1 MFRLSSLLKFED
13 TLYADPLYYE
23 AVSKAVGIYLQLHDR
38 MVVASQS
45 QQAPQITEYNVLI
58 PPTELSQEA
67 NPDSVPNENGDSSK
81 PEEESTKSKKALK
94 KAKMAEIKA
103 KAQAALDAKKG
114 SSFFFEQGAVK
125 STHSRNANPAGFYRA
140 FFSLI

>member
-1 MFRLSSLLKFED
+1 
-13 TLYADPLYYE
+13 
-23 AVSKAVGIYLQLHDR
+23 

-58 PPTELSQEA
+58 PPAELSQEA
-67 NPDSVPNENGDSSK
+67 NPDSVPNENGTSAK
-81 PEEESTKSKKALK
+81 PDEESTMSKKALK

-114 SSFFFEQGAVK
+114 YSSTFFLERERSNQLPRAMLTRLAI
-125 STHSRNANPAGFYRA
+125 SHRA
-140 FFSLI
+140 FFSLIQK